1 VNGRATNRIQAELH
15 QFSDTEDLA
24 RTLDNSRQQLEAAMR
39 RNDELLRLRTVL
51 MDKVSSLEL
60 ELAKTHRLTHYDE
73 LTGLPNR
80 RLLLDRFI
88 QASALANRHRQDL
101 TLPHRHRVEL
111 ALLFFDLNDFKSV
124 NDELGHEAGDKLLQ
138 QVATRLS
145 TSIRQSDTA
154 CRFGGDEFVVLL
166 TEIDSREH
174 AVTTLQ
180 KIRDRLA
187 PTFVVD
193 RHSIR
198 LTVSNGIAIYPEDA
212 QSFTDLLRMSN
223 RLMFSDKSV
232 SKSSAGVAHKS
243 SIWLRDARNELCL
256 SQ

>member
-1 VNGRATNRIQAELH
+1 MQAQYKQL
-15 QFSDTEDLA
+15 SDADEPS
-24 RTLDNSRQQLEAAMR
+24 RPLDASRRELEAAKR
-39 RNDELLRLRTVL
+39 KNDELLKILSSLTA
-51 MDKVSSLEL
+51 KVSSLEL
-60 ELAKTHRLTHYDE
+60 ALAKAYRFANYDE

-88 QASALANRHRQDL
+88 QASALANRHRREMAMTDQN
-101 TLPHRHRVEL
+101 HVEL
-111 ALLFFDLNDFKSV
+111 ALLFFDLNDFNGV
-124 NDELGHEAGDKLLQ
+124 NNKLGHEAGDMLLK

-145 TSIRQSDTA
+145 ASIRRSDTA
-154 CRFGGDEFVVLL
+154 CRYGGDEFVVLL
-166 TEIDSREH
+166 TEINSREH
-174 AVTTLQ
+174 AATTLQ
-180 KIRDRLA
+180 NIRNRLA
-187 PTFVVD
+187 PPYSID